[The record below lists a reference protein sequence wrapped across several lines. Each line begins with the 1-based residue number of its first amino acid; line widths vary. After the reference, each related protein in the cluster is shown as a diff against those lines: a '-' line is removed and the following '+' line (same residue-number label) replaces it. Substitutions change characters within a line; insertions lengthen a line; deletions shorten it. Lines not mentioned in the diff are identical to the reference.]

1 MTGGF
6 HKLERIVSLDVTY
19 QTYGYVS
26 VHIGLGDSVHDNL
39 VIREGGED
47 TKPIIPGSTIK
58 GVVRSLVE
66 SILAQAG
73 EQICVPFPCSPTQRQ
88 GGRTMHIQ
96 IDPQRPI
103 PCELRNAS
111 PCSACQ
117 LFGNTQQRSR
127 VTFHDAKT
135 ILSAEEVT
143 TLTRRHVAI
152 DREKGTQFG
161 GALMAVEAVPGDE
174 LEFVGLVTLINPDP
188 WMVGAVRETL
198 PLLRHAGVGARKSR
212 GYGDL
217 IVTPKTVEFVI
228 HPANERQTAAE
239 YQSNCEQA
247 WQEKRHEVTLKR
259 PEQPADTSQG

>member
-1 MTGGF
+1 MAGGF
-6 HKLERIVSLDVTY
+6 HKLERIVSLEVTY
-19 QTYGYVS
+19 KTHGYVS
-26 VHIGLGDSVHDNL
+26 VHTGLGDSVHDNL

-47 TKPIIPGSTIK
+47 SRPIIPGSSIK

-73 EQICVPFPCSPTQRQ
+73 KQICVPFPCSPTERRA
-88 GGRTMHIQ
+88 GRIEHI
-96 IDPQRPI
+96 PI
-103 PCELRNAS
+103 APRLTPCDWRNAQ
-111 PCSACQ
+111 PCHACQ

-174 LEFVGLVTLINPDP
+174 LEFVSLVTLINPDP

-217 IVTPKTVEFVI
+217 IVTPGAVKFVL
-228 HPANERQTAAE
+228 HPANDLRTEAVYQEECIQRWQAERAT
-239 YQSNCEQA
+239 
-247 WQEKRHEVTLKR
+247 VTLGS
-259 PEQPADTSQG
+259 PERSVSTSGS